1 MSFLSKKSSRH
12 EASPINLYLVEFG
25 STPNAYVA
33 YTDSD
38 EPVNFAGKIY
48 SPIPI
53 NRGNVVAQGNLDK
66 STLQIRTPI
75 NSRLAEQFRVFPP
88 SQVVRVTIY
97 EGDAEE
103 SQFLLVWTG
112 RVLSCRRTK
121 SQAEFTCEPVTTML
135 KRVGLRQ
142 NYQIGC
148 AHVLYGP
155 QCRVSQDSGTI
166 SRSVA
171 QVLATK
177 VVLGVSWNGPIL
189 AEKYINGMISWENQN
204 GREYRTILKIMNGQT
219 LSLSGP
225 TSGLVSGS
233 MVDVILGCNH
243 KMDDCLSLHNNIHN
257 YGGQPFIPLDNP
269 INTNPYG

>member
-1 MSFLSKKSSRH
+1 MSFLSKKASRYG
-12 EASPINLYLVEFG
+12 ASPVNLYLVEFG
-25 STPNAYVA
+25 STPNAYTA

-38 EPVNFAGKIY
+38 QPVTFNGKIY
-48 SPIPI
+48 APIPI
-53 NRGNVVAQGNLDK
+53 ARGNVVAQGNLDK
-66 STLQIRTPI
+66 STLQITTPI
-75 NSRLAEQFRVFPP
+75 NTRLAEQFRVFPP

-97 EGDAEE
+97 EGDVEE
-103 SQFLLVWTG
+103 NEYLLVWTG
-112 RVLSCRRTK
+112 RILSCRRTK

-155 QCRVSQDSGTI
+155 QCLASQSAGTI
-166 SRSVA
+166 TRTIE

-177 VVLGVSWNGPIL
+177 IVLGVGWNSAIL

-204 GREYRTILKIMNGQT
+204 GREYRTILKIVNGQT
-219 LSLSGP
+219 LNLGGP

-233 MVDVILGCNH
+233 SVDVILGCNH
-243 KMDDCLSLHNNIHN
+243 QMNDCLSLHNNIHN
-257 YGGQPFIPLDNP
+257 YGGQPFIPLKNP
-269 INTNPYG
+269 INTNPYS